1 MARPRAEKPL
11 AATLRVRL
19 TEADMVTLRL
29 AAVSAGAALGPYARH
44 LLEEAIKA
52 EKPKKSRRKKSPP
65 SQSAVVAIA
74 PGQVVRM
81 DVAELHEVR
90 RVGLNLNQLL
100 KYLHTYQVPPPPDL
114 EMLIEQVRDA
124 LTPMLARS
132 SRPPPEPR

>member
-19 TEADMVTLRL
+19 TEADIVTLRL
-29 AAVSAGAALGPYARH
+29 AAVSAGTALGPYARH

-52 EKPKKSRRKKSPP
+52 EQPKKPRRRKSPKI
-65 SQSAVVAIA
+65 QSAVVTIQ
-74 PGQVVRM
+74 PGQPVRM

-90 RVGLNLNQLL
+90 RVGVNLNQLL

-114 EMLIEQVRDA
+114 DLLIEQVRRA

-132 SRPPPEPR
+132 TRRPPEPG